1 MVERI
6 LMPPSFRLLR
16 LTGQA
21 VDSPTASVL
30 AASLGAETLS
40 LWSHHKSPRTMSS
53 RLRRLPRTVAH
64 LDLSQH
70 RSMKEDITAALKTYP
85 WLVKVSL
92 WSGLEWSTV
101 LRSLGRILPSLE
113 HLELAVCETLS
124 LSDILHILEGPNKIR
139 QLRRLTL
146 RVCHLYD
153 YGPLQPPEHFIPI
166 AELAE
171 REKVELE
178 GLWAILAGIAKQERN
193 DRLEAER
200 EKEQEKRREIS
211 RAAAA
216 SPPEW

>member
-1 MVERI
+1 
-6 LMPPSFRLLR
+6 
-16 LTGQA
+16 
-21 VDSPTASVL
+21 
-30 AASLGAETLS
+30 
-40 LWSHHKSPRTMSS
+40 
-53 RLRRLPRTVAH
+53 
-64 LDLSQH
+64 
-70 RSMKEDITAALKTYP
+70 MKEDITAALKTYP